1 MGFRALLQKVTR
13 QAMPSMAAQYESHNR
28 EKGMRV
34 ADNGVHGFLHAHI
47 ISLRRSPAQQAVQCF
62 ET

>member
-1 MGFRALLQKVTR
+1 
-13 QAMPSMAAQYESHNR
+13 MPSMAAQYESHNR